1 MFQFIFY
8 GLRYDSG
15 ITEALLTDWKS
26 DIYKDLGNVWKRI
39 VLDVGFHMLIK
50 GMWLS
55 LLIAI
60 FINAYL
66 DYKHSQQLLNYDS
79 INRCYIC
86 HLDRDVFHKYK
97 MNFNKHVNNEH
108 KILNYFYFII
118 YVLTKNPQNLSKI
131 EKFVLDKFRI
141 SNFEWIPSKDT
152 TALQEKVRKIQEDK
166 TRITSEYN
174 LGRDFQK
181 Y

>member
-15 ITEALLTDWKS
+15 ITEALQNDWKS
-26 DIYKDLGNVWKRI
+26 ELYKDGGNLMKRL

-60 FINAYL
+60 FIVAYF
-66 DYKHSQQLLNYDS
+66 DYKNSQDLLNYDS
-79 INRCYIC
+79 LQRCYIC
-86 HLDRDVFHKYK
+86 HLDRDIFHKYK
-97 MNFNKHVNNEH
+97 LSFNKHVNNEH

-118 YVLTKNPQNLSKI
+118 YILTKNPQNLSKI
-131 EKFVLDKFRI
+131 EKYVLDKFRI
-141 SNFEWIPSKDT
+141 SNFNWIPSKDT
-152 TALQEKVRKIQEDK
+152 KDLQDKVRKIQENK
-166 TRITSEYN
+166 TQITSEFI
-174 LGRDFQK
+174 LGNDYRK